1 MNWQPNCAMKSNA
14 ERKKATDTLFFAP
27 DIAVN
32 PQLPESE
39 SMHAVKVLRLKSG
52 DCIDATDGKG
62 CFYHCEIIQP
72 HPKKCVVNILNRV
85 KHPKSWN
92 YQLQIAFAPT
102 KSNDRIEW
110 FAEKATE
117 IGIDLFLPI
126 SCRFSERKELKSERI
141 ERVVIA
147 AMKQSRQA
155 TVPLINKIITFEQF
169 VKQPFEG
176 QKFIAHC
183 HKTEKEKLTNIYS
196 KGGNALIAIGPEGD
210 FSEQEVQLAI
220 EYGFKPISLG
230 SNRLRTETACL
241 MACHTIHVL
250 NDLI

>member
-27 DIAVN
+27 DIAGN

-52 DCIDATDGKG
+52 DYIDATDGKG
-62 CFYHCEIIQP
+62 YFYNCEIIQP
-72 HPKKCVVNILNRV
+72 HPKKCVVNILNRIQ
-85 KHPKSWN
+85 HPKSWD

-117 IGIDLFLPI
+117 IGIDRFMPVN
-126 SCRFSERKELKSERI
+126 CRFSERKELKTERL

-147 AMKQSRQA
+147 AMKQSLQA
-155 TVPLINKIITFEQF
+155 VMPAIDDMMVFEQF
-169 VKQPFEG
+169 IKQPFEG

-183 HKTEKEKLTNIYS
+183 HETEKEKLTDIYN
-196 KGGNALIAIGPEGD
+196 KGANAWIVIGPEGD
-210 FSEQEVQLAI
+210 FSEQEIRLAI
-220 EYGFKPISLG
+220 EYGFKPVSLG
-230 SNRLRTETACL
+230 TNRLRTETACL
-241 MACHTIHVL
+241 IACHTIHVL
-250 NDLI
+250 NNLS